1 MASKSNSISDKVWSF
16 FSSIKLA
23 IAIFALIGL
32 TSIVGTVIEQQ
43 ASYETNIRVLYHLVG
58 RGLAP
63 SAYRVLDALGFMN
76 MYRSWWF
83 LSLLVLFAVNLLVC
97 SIDRFPAIWRIMHA
111 PIKPL
116 GAEKMMKMPIK
127 AEFRLHAAPAAV
139 EPTALAGM
147 KSAGFK
153 AARHEEGDGA
163 VELYAQKHAWSR
175 AGVYLTHLSIL
186 IILAGAVAGILFG
199 FKAMLNLPEG
209 YSTNVVF
216 SRSADLSDQ
225 EENSIRASLMGALD
239 SAGGDIARAAQA
251 VNEDPAAFKKSMEQA
266 GLIPLDFQVSC
277 QQFQV
282 QYYGQTDMPKAYR
295 SLLTVIDHGKPV
307 VSKWVEVNH
316 PLKYK
321 GVMFYQSSYG
331 LMDDLSNGIAVLSV
345 KPPDGQQA
353 ETERLKIGQSFQ
365 IPGTQETVRLAEFN
379 PALAFDDSG
388 KPITYSQMMTNP
400 AVRVE
405 ITDGKG
411 PGVSKWIA
419 QRYPETWRLP
429 DGSTVGL
436 QDFWGVQ
443 YTGLQVRKDPGV
455 WIVYL
460 GCITLALGLVVAFF
474 MSHKKIW
481 IRIEPEQKR
490 KGTRLMIA
498 ATSNKNRPAFE
509 RAVEKLALELE
520 KGGK

>member
-1 MASKSNSISDKVWSF
+1 MASKSFSDRVWSF

-43 ASYETNIRVLYHLVG
+43 ASYNTNIRVLNHLVG
-58 RGLAP
+58 QGLAP
-63 SAYRVLDALGFMN
+63 TAYRVLDALGFMN

-97 SIDRFPAIWRIMHA
+97 SIDRFPAIWRIMRA
-111 PIKPL
+111 PVKPL
-116 GAEKMMKMPIK
+116 AAEQMMKMPIK
-127 AEFRLHAAPAAV
+127 AEFRLQGSPEEIERKAA
-139 EPTALAGM
+139 AGM
-147 KSAGFK
+147 KSIGFR

-163 VELYAQKHAWSR
+163 VELFAQKHAWSR
-175 AGVYLTHLSIL
+175 SGVFITHFSIL
-186 IILAGAVAGILFG
+186 IIMIGAVSGIFFG
-199 FKAMLNLPEG
+199 FNAMLNLPEG

-216 SRSADLSDQ
+216 SRSVDLSDQ
-225 EENSIRASLMGALD
+225 AENAVRANLMGALD
-239 SAGGDIARAAQA
+239 SAGGDINQAARAAG
-251 VNEDPAAFKKSMEQA
+251 EDAASFKKGMEQA
-266 GLIPLDFQVSC
+266 GLIPLNFQVLC
-277 QQFQV
+277 QQFEV
-282 QYYGQTDMPKAYR
+282 KYYGQSDMPKAYR

-307 VSKWVEVNH
+307 LTKWVEVNH
-316 PLKYK
+316 PLKYH
-321 GVMFYQSSYG
+321 GVTFYQSSYG
-331 LMDDLSNGIAVLSV
+331 LMDDLSNGIAELDVKSPNGQSV
-345 KPPDGQQA
+345 
-353 ETERLKIGQSFQ
+353 TERLKIGQSFQ
-365 IPGTQETVRLAEFN
+365 IPGTEETVKLAEFN

-388 KPITYSQMMTNP
+388 KAITYSQMMTNP

-419 QRYPETWRLP
+419 QRYPETWSLP

-436 QDFWGVQ
+436 KDFWGVQ

-460 GCITLALGLVVAFF
+460 GCITLALGLMVAFF

-481 IRIEPEQKR
+481 IRLEPEQKK

-498 ATSNKNRPAFE
+498 ATSNKNRQAFE
-509 RAVEKLALELE
+509 RTVEKLALELE